1 MRDYGIC
8 LPMLEHLGI
17 AEIKL
22 MTNNPRKVKALQGF
36 GIRVAERKP
45 LQIAHNPYNRNY
57 LATKAGKLGHMSARF
72 TKAKPSSRDARR
84 RPSPART

>member
-17 AEIKL
+17 GEIKL

-45 LQIAHNPYNRNY
+45 LQIAHNPHNRKY
-57 LATKAGKLGHMSARF
+57 LATGRQAR
-72 TKAKPSSRDARR
+72 SYARR
-84 RPSPART
+84 DPPGEAEQS